1 MLTSSQVLLGSVSGE
16 CSRGWER
23 FESGIPFPFFSN
35 SLYNLTPTNNFLYR
49 SQVQLYLA
57 NLYCSTALQRSS
69 IHYVYCL
76 FIQNCSVGSRW
87 DQEGPGGPFLW
98 FDIPSKI
105 SSQCED
111 YFMPYWDIAQ
121 IAGAVLRVSDCAGLY
136 SVVYHSPH
144 LPPHHFQE
152 CQNQPPVTKPVII
165 VQK

>member
-1 MLTSSQVLLGSVSGE
+1 MFQG
-16 CSRGWER
+16 
-23 FESGIPFPFFSN
+23 
-35 SLYNLTPTNNFLYR
+35 
-49 SQVQLYLA
+49 
-57 NLYCSTALQRSS
+57 SS

-76 FIQNCSVGSRW
+76 FIQSCSVGSRW

-121 IAGAVLRVSDCAGLY
+121 IPGAVLRVSDCAGLY

-165 VQK
+165 VQKSDFFLGICRLSFTRGILCFEFEVMSLTECDCVISWTVGLLWPDPSLCV